1 MIVAAVRALS
11 NVESRV
17 IECTT
22 YLCSLSNFG
31 GGNCFTKLDAVFS
44 RVKLAFFSQRE
55 FLKLNNF
62 EAFVGNRDSYVFFS

>member
-11 NVESRV
+11 NVEYRV
-17 IECTT
+17 IQSALFVHSAILEVEIV
-22 YLCSLSNFG
+22 SR
-31 GGNCFTKLDAVFS
+31 KLDAVFS